1 MRYIDTPEGRK
12 MLESLG
18 RQIVTAFDEAIHREQ
33 SIRALERR
41 ARILEAER
49 EIGADRPAHQ
59 EAAIRMLRLRD
70 YADAQDLG

>member
-1 MRYIDTPEGRK
+1 MRRFTENKASG
-12 MLESLG
+12 
-18 RQIVTAFDEAIHREQ
+18 
-33 SIRALERR
+33 ALERR